1 MITNSLIQYQR
12 TRGAK
17 KEANHQ
23 EPIIYQSVYYLFSSK
38 KKSIL
43 RVIFN
48 RKMLNIILLKFLYKK
63 LNIYI
68 SHLKPLNYCM
78 RNIRTLS
85 IAVGVVALSITSAFS
100 QKVLKKAD
108 ATFELGQ
115 YYRAVELYKQAY
127 ASVSKAQRAA
137 VLYKTGYASQEINDY
152 KGAETYYQK
161 SIAAG
166 FDDPN
171 VYYRLAEVL
180 KNQNKYPEAIV
191 EYNNF
196 KAKGGNAKKADLG
209 VKSCELSQQWKDAP
223 MRYKIENMALIN
235 SKESDYSPSFSDKK
249 YQTLNFTSR
258 RPGNAGGEIDANTGG
273 NKSDIYETKV
283 DKNGKWSTP
292 VLLPP
297 TVDTKFNEGV
307 GCVSKKGDMIFFSR
321 SPEAPGKQLKTQI
334 YMAKKQ
340 GNTWGEAQVLPFCE
354 DSVAHGHPY
363 LSADGKVLY
372 FASRRSGGYGGADIW
387 YSTFDAK
394 ANVWGKPVNCGPA
407 VNTDG
412 NELYPTLSDDGKKL
426 YFSSDTHPGM
436 GGLDLFVAQGENNKY
451 TKPVENLKYPLNS
464 AFDDFS
470 IVYEGKKNKGFF
482 TSNREGGKG
491 SDDIW
496 SFNLPPLV
504 FSVKGQISD
513 EGDALAKGKGEPV
526 ENVKV
531 KIVGSDGS
539 IKEFTTTKD
548 GSYKLEK
555 LKEGTTYTVSTET
568 GPTSKSTT
576 HSRDGFLANKDQRI
590 ISTAQMS
597 SSKEFVADFEVKP
610 VVKEIR
616 MPEIQ
621 YALGS
626 YELLPASKDSLLFL
640 YNILKDNPTI
650 VCELNSH
657 TDSRGKAA
665 SNMTLSTARAQSCVD
680 FLVKEKGI
688 PAERLVAKG
697 YGMTQLLISDATI
710 KAAKSTQEKEA
721 LHQKNRRTSFRILN
735 FNYVDPNAPKGG
747 NNGGTK
753 KDPDEEEEE

>member
-1 MITNSLIQYQR
+1 
-12 TRGAK
+12 
-17 KEANHQ
+17 
-23 EPIIYQSVYYLFSSK
+23 
-38 KKSIL
+38 
-43 RVIFN
+43 
-48 RKMLNIILLKFLYKK
+48 MLNIILLKFPYKK
-63 LNIYI
+63 LNLYI
-68 SHLKPLNYCM
+68 SHLKPLNHCM

-85 IAVGVVALSITSAFS
+85 IAVAVFAFTITTAFS
-100 QKVLKKAD
+100 QKILKKAD
-108 ATFELGQ
+108 EHFELGL

-127 ASVSKAQRAA
+127 PSVSKPQRPA

-152 KGAETYYQK
+152 KGAETFYQK
-161 SIAAG
+161 AIAAG

-180 KNQNKYPEAIV
+180 KNQNKYAEAIT
-191 EYNNF
+191 EYNNY

-223 MRYKIENMALIN
+223 MRYKMENMALIN
-235 SKESDYSPSFSDKK
+235 SKESDYAPSFSDKK

-258 RPGNAGGEIDANTGG
+258 RPGNMGGEIDANTGQ

-297 TVDTKFNEGV
+297 TVDSKFNEGV

-321 SPEAPGKQLKTQI
+321 SPEATGKQLKTGI

-354 DSVAHGHPY
+354 DTVAYGHPY

-394 ANVWGKPVNCGPA
+394 ANVWGKPVNAGPA

-436 GGLDLFVAQGENNKY
+436 GGLDIFMAQGEGNKY

-464 AFDDFS
+464 AYDDFS
-470 IVYEGKKNKGFF
+470 IVFEGKKNKGFL

-491 SDDIW
+491 GDDIW

-504 FSVKGQISD
+504 FSVRGQIAD

-531 KIVGSDGS
+531 KVVGSDGS

-555 LKEGTTYTVSTET
+555 LKEGTTYTVSTEA
-568 GPTSKSTT
+568 GPTSKSAT
-576 HSRDGFLANKDQRI
+576 HNRDGFLNNKDVRL
-590 ISTAQMS
+590 ISTAQMNA
-597 SSKEFVADFEVKP
+597 SKEFVADFEVKP

-626 YELLPASKDSLLFL
+626 AELLPASKDSLLFL

-650 VCELNSH
+650 VVELNSH

-710 KAAKSTQEKEA
+710 KAAKSTEEKEA
-721 LHQKNRRTSFRILN
+721 LHQKNRRTSFKILN
-735 FNYVDPNAPKGG
+735 FNYVDPNAPKTGGGKTGGGG
-747 NNGGTK
+747 NEEE
-753 KDPDEEEEE
+753 DEE